1 MDSPQTIN
9 GLMRH
14 LRNNCNVQISG
25 SYQKQQLIS
34 YGYYHGYKGY
44 RFVRNNGNRIPY
56 TDFSEV
62 VAVIEYDN
70 SLKAALYPELMF
82 IETAIKNIVCNES
95 VSGLTSA
102 TFEYIYQNRMMDNT
116 TNTKLQA
123 KRLKL
128 RNTVYSKLSIRYHDE
143 EGKDNQMVRHFY
155 NRGEDAPLWVIF
167 EIFYLSDLA
176 SFFECLNEAMR
187 EDILNQLHMLDI
199 SIDTNKT
206 LLSSMLYT
214 LKALRN
220 SVAHNN
226 IIFDTRF
233 KDRKINTV
241 LKKWVEKETGIQNI
255 SLYSLIDYIIIVC
268 CILKRIDFSGTRA
281 ANLLEKYKTENQLLS
296 SKVTPGIYQ
305 TLIQQNVGAKTTK
318 LEAYLQLPFTPC
330 QKAVCCKE

>member
-14 LRNNCNVQISG
+14 LRNNCNIQISG

-44 RFVRNNGNRIPY
+44 RFVRNNSNRIPY

-95 VSGLTSA
+95 VSGLKSA
-102 TFEYIYQNRMMDNT
+102 TFEHIYQNRMMDNT

-128 RNTVYSKLSIRYHDE
+128 RNTVYSKLSVRYHDE

-155 NRGEDAPLWVIF
+155 NRGEDAPLWVVF
-167 EIFYLSDLA
+167 EILYLSDLA
-176 SFFECLNEAMR
+176 SFFECLNETMR
-187 EDILNQLHMLDI
+187 ESILNQLNMHDI

-206 LLSSMLYT
+206 LLSSMLYA

-233 KDRKINTV
+233 KDRTINTV
-241 LKKWVEKETGIQNI
+241 LKKWVEKETRIHNI

-281 ANLLEKYKTENQLLS
+281 TNLLEKYKKENQLLL
-296 SKVTPGIYQ
+296 SKVTPSIYQ
-305 TLIQQNVGAKTTK
+305 TIIQQNVTVKIAR
-318 LEAYLQLPFTPC
+318 LEAYLQS
-330 QKAVCCKE
+330 